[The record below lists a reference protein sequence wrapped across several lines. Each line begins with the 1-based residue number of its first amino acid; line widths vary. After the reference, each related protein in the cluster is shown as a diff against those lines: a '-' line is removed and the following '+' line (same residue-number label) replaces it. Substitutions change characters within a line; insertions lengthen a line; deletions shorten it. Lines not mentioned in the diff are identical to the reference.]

1 MATAAALPEH
11 FADNP
16 VLASALP
23 VVSQSLDVRTDT
35 DRIDAVAEWMAY
47 EELPLPQ
54 YLGGFPVRGGREQII
69 DFTMTAA
76 SIDFAFTDFDT
87 GQRFEVD
94 HAGATWSD
102 SDALFACLHRALE
115 AGTPVLDGHFL
126 AEVTTDQLGE
136 ILRGSIPIPMLAERA
151 EILRQVG
158 EVLVRDFG
166 GRFTGLID
174 AAEPRLRGA
183 DGTGIVDLLTS
194 RIARFDD
201 ISPYGDRRVRFDKLA
216 QLAVWMVHTSL
227 GGQAGFPLTDL
238 DQMTAFADYIVPVGL
253 EVLGIIEYSTD
264 LGRTIAA
271 GRMVERDSSQ
281 EVEIRAHTVTAIALL
296 TDAINRI
303 RPADRQVVMAQVDAR
318 LWTHYHVTFRPHHL
332 TRTIMY

>member
-1 MATAAALPEH
+1 MSTAVFLPEQYS
-11 FADNP
+11 ANP

-23 VVSQSLDVRTDT
+23 VVAASRDVRADP
-35 DRIDAVAEWMAY
+35 DRVAAVAQWMAY

-76 SIDFAFTDFDT
+76 SIDFAFTDFGT
-87 GQRFEVD
+87 GETFEVE

-115 AGTPVLDGHFL
+115 AGTPILDGHFL
-126 AEVTTDQLGE
+126 AGITTEQLGG
-136 ILRGSIPIPMLAERA
+136 ILRGSITIPMLDERA
-151 EILRQVG
+151 EILRHVG
-158 EVLVRDFG
+158 DVLVREFG

-174 AAEPRLRGA
+174 AAEGRLHSD

-194 RIARFDD
+194 RIPRFDD
-201 ISPYGDRRVRFDKLA
+201 VSPYGEHRVRFDKLA

-227 GGQAGFPLTDL
+227 GGQPGFPLADL

-253 EVLGIIEYSTD
+253 EVLGIVQYSD
-264 LGRTIAA
+264 ELAATIAT
-271 GRMVERDSSQ
+271 GRMVERDSPQ
-281 EVEIRAHTVTAIALL
+281 EVEIRAHTVYAVALL

-318 LWTHYHVTFRPHHL
+318 LWTHYHTTFRPHHL
-332 TRTIMY
+332 TRTVMY

>member
-1 MATAAALPEH
+1 MSPPAALPEQ
-11 FADNP
+11 FTDNP

-23 VVSQSLDVRTDT
+23 VVTESRDVWT
-35 DRIDAVAEWMAY
+35 DRDRIAAVAGWMAY

-54 YLGGFPVRGGREQII
+54 YLGGFPVSGGRERIV

-87 GQRFEVD
+87 GRRFEVD
-94 HAGATWSD
+94 RAGSTWSD

-115 AGTPVLDGHFL
+115 AEIPVLDGHFL
-126 AEVTTDQLGE
+126 SEITTERLGE
-136 ILRGSIPIPMLAERA
+136 ILRGSITIPMLAERA

-158 EVLVRDFG
+158 EVLVREFG
-166 GRFTGLID
+166 GRFTGLVD
-174 AAEPRLRGA
+174 AAANRLHSA

-201 ISPYGDRRVRFDKLA
+201 VSPYGDRRVRFDKLA

-227 GGQAGFPLTDL
+227 GGQPGFPLTDL

-253 EVLGIIEYSTD
+253 EVLGIVHYSPA
-264 LGRTIAA
+264 LAETIAA
-271 GRMVERDSSQ
+271 GRMVERDSTQ

-296 TDAINRI
+296 TDAINLI

-318 LWTHYHVTFRPHHL
+318 LWTHYHTTFRPHHL